1 MSRARRS
8 PNPDPAVDRAVR
20 AMRTAADQLEQ
31 LGRRADADRARIEAN
46 RLDRATRTPEPFVPV
61 RGWE

>member
-1 MSRARRS
+1 M
-8 PNPDPAVDRAVR
+8 DRAVR
-20 AMRTAADQLEQ
+20 AMRVAADQLER
-31 LGRRADADRARIEAN
+31 LGRRDDADRARIEAN

>member
-8 PNPDPAVDRAVR
+8 PNPDPHVDRAVH
-20 AMRTAADQLEQ
+20 AMRVAADQLER
-31 LGRRADADRARIEAN
+31 LGHRADAERARIEAN
-46 RLDRATRTPEPFVPV
+46 RLDRSTRTPEPFVPV